1 MLRVL
6 SATVLLLCGSLCI
19 AADDLVVKAAAKD
32 CKQRLYQQPNGGP
45 FSVFLFCDDA
55 LGSNIGV
62 VNTSGGAGPGRIELG
77 PTKEWSKW
85 NVNDRFWQDSIWAT
99 DVTSFAWSI
108 DLKSL
113 YVATS
118 EIYGTGAV
126 YRLDLISRTFT
137 TLLPDCRKSSKYGC
151 RAEIMGVD
159 RSTGAVSVAV
169 EFFDQV
175 AQKSA
180 TKRVTVK

>member
-1 MLRVL
+1 MLRVS
-6 SATVLLLCGSLCI
+6 SAIALLLCGSLCI
-19 AADDLVVKAAAKD
+19 AADNLLVKATAKE

-62 VNTSGGAGPGRIELG
+62 INTSGGAGPGRIELG

-85 NVNDRFWQDSIWAT
+85 NVNDRFWQDPIWAS
-99 DVTSFAWSI
+99 DVTSFAWSR

-126 YRLDLISRTFT
+126 YRLDLVSRTFT
-137 TLLPDCRKSSKYGC
+137 ALVPDCRKSSKHGC
-151 RAEIMGVD
+151 RAEIVGID
-159 RSTGAVSVAV
+159 RSSGAVSVAV

-175 AQKSA
+175 TQKSA